1 MLSVSV
7 VPKRII
13 QSKMVDMRAGH
24 ELCIGLKN
32 IHDSLILEHGIV
44 KTTFHE
50 FIDIFLSFTRV
61 TDVSSHLLLCAF
73 VKAVNLWVKEF
84 PSVHLSIYIALIE
97 EYIKTSQIEVTEFN
111 IATAHQAIVLF
122 SKQKN
127 TDVEFSDFIHAI
139 NRKRNKSI
147 ASKRIVKK
155 IYTTA
160 MSGLSNEDVQWFST
174 RIDETPETM
183 VATIPFDE
191 DLYAQLLAML

>member
-13 QSKMVDMRAGH
+13 ASKMVNMQAGH

-32 IHDSLILEHGIV
+32 IHNSLILEHGIV
-44 KTTFHE
+44 QTTFHE
-50 FIDIFLSFTRV
+50 FVDIFLSFTRV

-73 VKAVNLWVKEF
+73 VKAVNLWVKGF
-84 PSVHLSIYIALIE
+84 PSVHLSIYITLIV
-97 EYIKTSQIEVTEFN
+97 EYIKTSQIKVTEFN

-127 TDVEFSDFIHAI
+127 TVEFSDFIHAI

-147 ASKRIVKK
+147 VSRRIVKK
-155 IYTTA
+155 LYTTA
-160 MSGLSNEDVQWFST
+160 LSGLSNEDILWFST
-174 RIDETPETM
+174 RIDETPKTM